1 MYLIRSVDIQSCAKM
16 SGALYGALA
25 LLVMP
30 FGIIGILVGLAK
42 GEGSTIG
49 LSLLFVIAPLLYGV
63 LGFLI
68 GAIAAW
74 VYNLVAGR
82 VGGIEI
88 ELAETPQSSS
98 SAVQL
103 GLK

>member
-1 MYLIRSVDIQSCAKM
+1 MYSIRSVDIRSCAKM
-16 SGALYGALA
+16 AGALYGALA

-30 FGIIGILVGLAK
+30 FGIIGVLVGLTK

-68 GAIAAW
+68 GASSAW

-88 ELAETPQSSS
+88 ELAHASQSSS
-98 SAVQL
+98 SAIQL